1 MAGTNVQSLASNLF
15 TVRLSSGDSG
25 SKQQQR
31 VSSESFSDVMSKTSG
46 KSFQDVEKSGTKE
59 TAKADGDDIKTDKE
73 FTKKLKELDEA
84 IESGQ
89 EEVSKDYI
97 SQSIDE
103 LKEAIADKLN
113 ISVHELEAIMEQL
126 NIQAYELFDT
136 NTLAKLVASS
146 NGFNNSKELLFDSG
160 LMKDF
165 KDIAAAMEE
174 IKSELNAK
182 GIEITKEGFIS
193 QASGEKLSV
202 KGKNILESTQGAD
215 MQDAVLAENISN
227 ETDSLNEGTK
237 LQSSDKSGSVNFQND
252 KGMAQSQESSSEN
265 TFFSNENLKD
275 EKGTSGKHVILQ
287 GEEALTG
294 VKANFFENIE
304 QVLSDRT
311 GKNQAVS
318 IISQITE
325 QVKLN
330 VNSEF
335 KSMEMQLYPEHLG
348 KVGIQVVS
356 RDGAVT
362 ATISAETEA
371 VKRVL
376 EAQLLTLKDNLNNQG
391 LKVDNV
397 EVVITSQNS
406 MYGENTHEESSS
418 DDKKDRKSRKAVQSI
433 LDDVGLSA
441 DMQQGE
447 KEIMETLGNTVSYQ
461 A

>member
-46 KSFQDVEKSGTKE
+46 KSFQNAEKSGTKE
-59 TAKADGDDIKTDKE
+59 TAKAAGDDTKTDKE
-73 FTKKLKELDEA
+73 FTKKLKEPDEA
-84 IESGQ
+84 IECGQ

-103 LKEAIADKLN
+103 LKETIADKLN
-113 ISVHELEAIMEQL
+113 ISVQELEAIMEQL

-146 NGFNNSKELLFDSG
+146 NGLNTSKELLFDSG

-202 KGKNILESTQGAD
+202 KGKNILESAQGAD
-215 MQDAVLAENISN
+215 IQDAALTENISN

-252 KGMAQSQESSSEN
+252 KGMAQSQESGSEN

-275 EKGTSGKHVILQ
+275 EKGTSGKHVLLQ

-294 VKANFFENIE
+294 VKAIFFENIE

-311 GKNQAVS
+311 GKNQAAS

-335 KSMEMQLYPEHLG
+335 KSMEMQLHPEHLG

-406 MYGENTHEESSS
+406 MYGENTHEEGSS

-441 DMQQGE
+441 DIQQGE